1 MGQIDN
7 YDKFCKA
14 FNSNDNDQK
23 EEAKLLLFIQN
34 WIIRILEHM
43 EDEFGDYSLEKMFD
57 HVKDKRENGCE
68 LKDVLSSIV
77 DNSYLAFRHLNDNMR
92 EKILRENVQMP
103 VYKVREINS
112 FGLNWLSRQSGRT
125 IKQKVSSAGNSIM
138 AVQRR
143 MSFDTAENRLFVAFA
158 KEMYEYL
165 TTKVDSFESIDRR
178 QINKEEEFCDELANF
193 IRRDDILEVRRWE
206 NLPPNNTLLSDQ
218 NYKKIWSAWNE
229 LKKIDERIENNNKFI
244 EQRLLSIF
252 FVELLIILRDKLR
265 IPQIPVEINYD
276 DYNIYMCVKNF
287 TCLDKDGKQVTF
299 KRDENC
305 LFIDTAEKKVCLEF
319 TGNTFSIFI
328 NDEVIKTFAV
338 TVDKI
343 YTYINFVATKLG
355 LGLTKNNSMYEEKKV
370 AKFKN
375 ILVDLFSL
383 YPRYIG
389 DDSVYEK
396 LPARILQQSYK
407 GIDIDGELKEY
418 QIPCDTADAI
428 RIIPD
433 ETETHTIPF
442 AIDTGSMVQAKNLI
456 YMLENY
462 IETDSFTYVFPDG
475 YNDLQLSMIHKVA
488 RMVFRDVKN
497 IPLSIG
503 ATFKYQTTDSFAEK
517 FNPGDFLLIT
527 NLIDDEVTFTLVE
540 GIFEEKLLKTVND
553 HKGIVWER
561 HPTST
566 KSYKSQIHDNIVNY
580 LTKAGC
586 IEAEKVY
593 NLFGLEGLKEEVD
606 RLSICFGE
614 EWFQF
619 TSEIKEMVDSFKLNI
634 TSAIEDFLVRNKSII
649 QGGNIHIISLTDT
662 FIYKGCRPFET
673 FSKKNVLD
681 GCKELERLEKTI
693 DIPLWHDHLP
703 ALAIKLMYGKFDLIK
718 DARVTPSFG
727 KKQCIPINGTF
738 TLPKQCKEYHF
749 NLIQDE
755 NARKMQYE
763 AVIKNPAFPLK
774 YDVECDLLMTYQYGD
789 ENPYEL
795 IFIPKNTNT
804 AGFKEA
810 KVNWSRLEKYP
821 IENLK
826 SPAFPAKI
834 PWKDLEKYPD
844 KKRGDINLLDKLED
858 YFETL
863 NEGPYT
869 FDISTSYVRR
879 GKAGKL
885 FGEFIL
891 NKSGKNVR
899 VLLLE
904 NNWEENTIVPHN
916 ISEISFWLIPYIE
929 PKKKNKRYRI
939 SNLWEART
947 RDNLW
952 FKNKNGLYQCI
963 VNFEY
968 KGRIETISIAEQHFD
983 MRDKFHTE
991 INDITFEVFKPKN
1004 NQLFAIN
1011 IHDEN
1016 GGPPLEKY
1024 IANNICEKGTIPAP
1038 ANFFINTFYERCMRM
1053 VFANN
1058 RSIMEDNCPI
1068 RFKQIFTKSINDWV
1082 NLFYQ
1087 YKGLEQKKKIFLFQ
1101 SLAAADI
1108 GKQYY
1113 LMVNDLLKMCKDK
1126 TDNIPHEIGY
1136 ALGDL
1141 STEDQISLMQTIL
1154 NTINS
1159 KSQLIGI
1166 FTKAM
1171 WHNEKFIYNVDL
1183 DVLLNTCLP
1192 KAVKCI
1198 GNALKRSGG
1207 NGILKQD
1214 FKNVKC
1220 CLEYILGIM
1229 RLRDLNDSNLTEKY
1243 LSLNNPKIQQLYKH
1257 LEDMVDSNIKI
1268 FSFLK
1273 IEITSKGGYE
1283 NICDLLYVL
1292 LVYITGNN
1300 IDGEIRISVDLD
1312 DEEDEDIL

>member
-7 YDKFCKA
+7 YEKFCKA
-14 FNSNDNDQK
+14 FNSDDDAQK

-34 WIIRILEHM
+34 WIIRILDHM
-43 EDEFGDYSLEKMFD
+43 EDESCDYSLEKMFD
-57 HVKDKRENGCE
+57 HVKDNRKNGYE

-77 DNSYLAFRHLNDNMR
+77 DDSYLAFRHLNDNMR

-143 MSFDTAENRLFVAFA
+143 MSFDTAENRLFIAFA

-165 TTKVDSFESIDRR
+165 TTKVESLEPIDRR
-178 QINKEEEFCDELANF
+178 QINKEEEFCDELVSF

-218 NYKKIWSAWNE
+218 YYKKIWNAWNE

-252 FVELLIILRDKLR
+252 FIELLVILRDKLR

-276 DYNIYMCVKNF
+276 DYNVYMCVKNF
-287 TCLDKDGKQVTF
+287 ICLDDNGNQVTF
-299 KRDENC
+299 KIDRNH
-305 LFIDTAEKKVCLEF
+305 LFINTVDKKVRLEF
-319 TGNTFSIFI
+319 TGSTFSISI

-355 LGLTKNNSMYEEKKV
+355 FGVAKNNSMYEEKKV
-370 AKFKN
+370 VKYKN

-389 DDSVYEK
+389 DDSVFEK
-396 LPARILQQSYK
+396 LPGRILQQSYK

-418 QIPCDTADAI
+418 YIPCDTADAI
-428 RIIPD
+428 IMMPD
-433 ETETHTIPF
+433 ETQTYTIPF
-442 AIDTGSMVQAKNLI
+442 AIDNASIGQAKNLI

-462 IETDSFTYVFPDG
+462 IETDSFTYVFPDA
-475 YNDLQLSMIHKVA
+475 YNDLQLSMIHKIA
-488 RMVFRDVKN
+488 RMVFRNVKN

-503 ATFKYQTTDSFAEK
+503 ATFKYQTTDSFVEK

-527 NLIDDEVTFTLVE
+527 NLIDDEVTFTLV
-540 GIFEEKLLKTVND
+540 GGTFEEKLLNTVND
-553 HKGIVWER
+553 YKGILWER

-566 KSYKSQIHDNIVNY
+566 KSYKNEIHDNVVNN

-593 NLFGLEGLKEEVD
+593 NLFGLEGLKEEVA

-619 TSEIKEMVDSFKLNI
+619 TPEIKGIIDSFKLNI
-634 TSAIEDFLVRNKSII
+634 TSAVEEFLDRNKSII
-649 QGGNIHIISLTDT
+649 REGNVHIISLVDS
-662 FIYKGCRPFET
+662 FIYKGSKPFET
-673 FSKKNVLD
+673 FSKRNVLD

-693 DIPLWHDHLP
+693 DMPLWHDHLP

-727 KKQCIPINGTF
+727 KKQHIPINGTF
-738 TLPKQCKEYHF
+738 TLPKDCKEYHF

-774 YDVECDLLMTYQYGD
+774 NDVECELLMTYQYGD

-810 KVNWSRLEKYP
+810 KVKWSRLEKYP

-834 PWKDLEKYPD
+834 PWEKLRAYPGKKGDLINVFSDLEEHFK
-844 KKRGDINLLDKLED
+844 LL
-858 YFETL
+858 
-863 NEGPYT
+863 NNGCHIV
-869 FDISTSYVRR
+869 DISNTNIRVDREGIRS
-879 GKAGKL
+879 
-885 FGEFIL
+885 GEFVLEI
-891 NKSGKNVR
+891 NGENVR
-899 VLLLE
+899 VQ
-904 NNWEENTIVPHN
+904 W
-916 ISEISFWLIPYIE
+916 SERGWSKNVLPPSKIEKISFWAIPKIYE
-929 PKKKNKRYRI
+929 DKNSKRYRI
-939 SNLWEART
+939 SNLINSRT
-947 RDNLW
+947 RENLW
-952 FKNKNGLYQCI
+952 FINKNGSYQCI

-968 KGRIETISIAEQHFD
+968 KGNIETISILDQKFD
-983 MRDKFHTE
+983 MPERFHTN
-991 INDITFEVFKPKN
+991 INDISFEVRRLSN
-1004 NQLFAIN
+1004 GNLQAIN

-1016 GGPPLEKY
+1016 GPEPMRKFEA
-1024 IANNICEKGTIPAP
+1024 INICPGMARPVP
-1038 ANFFINTFYERCMRM
+1038 PRFFTNRYYGKCIRLL
-1053 VFANN
+1053 FANN
-1058 RSIMEDNCPI
+1058 RSLYEKDCPTDFQMLFAKSVDN
-1068 RFKQIFTKSINDWV
+1068 WA
-1082 NLFYQ
+1082 NLFYE
-1087 YKGLEQKKKIFLFQ
+1087 YEILNNKKEIFTLL
-1101 SLAAADI
+1101 SLAANDI
-1108 GKQYY
+1108 GMKYY
-1113 LMVNDLLKMCKDK
+1113 QIADDFLSLYKNKDIDL
-1126 TDNIPHEIGY
+1126 PYEIGC
-1136 ALGDL
+1136 AFCDL
-1141 STEDQISLMQTIL
+1141 TNDMQIRLMNQTLSLVREDSEAICIL
-1154 NTINS
+1154 A
-1159 KSQLIGI
+1159 
-1166 FTKAM
+1166 KAI
-1171 WHNEKFIYNVDL
+1171 WHNEEFVYKADL
-1183 DVLLNTCLP
+1183 ELLLKQYLP
-1192 KAVKCI
+1192 KAINYI
-1198 GNALKRSGG
+1198 GEALLCSGG
-1207 NGILKQD
+1207 KRVLVDDIE
-1214 FKNVKC
+1214 NVKY

-1229 RLRDLNDSNLTEKY
+1229 RLRNLNDSKIIDRY
-1243 LSLNNPKIQQLYKH
+1243 LSLNNPQMHELYAY
-1257 LEDMVDSNIKI
+1257 LELMVKNNIKI
-1268 FSFLK
+1268 HSFLRL
-1273 IEITSKGGYE
+1273 EITSKGRYN
-1283 NICDLLYVL
+1283 NICDLLYVM
-1292 LVYITGNN
+1292 LVYVTGS
-1300 IDGEIRISVDLD
+1300 DTEGEIRISIDLD
-1312 DEEDEDIL
+1312 